1 MFFVIQGDH
10 SFGIGIYKSLWL
22 GFATVVIE
30 LIFKGF
36 GLAGQGI
43 VLVYHCFVIG
53 LLTFK
58 LVRIVVA
65 LLHFLKMRHSP
76 SYTYYWYTI
85 DPLFD

>member
-43 VLVYHCFVIG
+43 VLVYHSFVVG

-65 LLHFLKMRHSP
+65 LLHFLKIRHSP